1 MLINACTSLR
11 RKVSNF
17 IQINLFKSSSK
28 YLVITYLL
36 QLEKSDITITITI
49 TGRIICLDTAPVQK
63 CKQASECHPKAKCF
77 FGNCICQGSTTG
89 NGKFCRGE

>member
-17 IQINLFKSSSK
+17 IQINLFKSSST
-28 YLVITYLL
+28 YLLITYLL
-36 QLEKSDITITITI
+36 QLEKSDITITI

-63 CKQASECHPKAKCF
+63 CKQASECHSKAKCF